1 MNEAVQLDKQKRVTW
16 VRGDMREVPL
26 GRQFDAVVNLF
37 TSFGYF
43 DEEEQ
48 NARVFYEMNRLLKE
62 GGRFI
67 IDFLNPI
74 YVQAHLVPQSQ
85 RMEEIFKFSK
95 RESLKMAVC
104 VSKL

>member
-1 MNEAVQLDKQKRVTW
+1 M
-16 VRGDMREVPL
+16 
-26 GRQFDAVVNLF
+26 NLF

-85 RMEEIFKFSK
+85 RMEGDIQIFET
-95 RESLKMAVC
+95 RVIEDGC
-104 VSKL
+104 VRKQIVISQQGAP